1 MLKNFPIFDRLFLG
15 EKNSYNNESFI
26 NVRKTSCR
34 GSELLFWIK
43 RFGKIPHL
51 RGFIS
56 LEKFF
61 RKKLKNFP
69 IFNRLFLGEKNSY
82 NNESFINVRK
92 TSCRGSELL
101 FWIKRFEKISHLRGF
116 ISLEKFFRKKLKNF
130 PIFNRLFLGEKNS
143 YNNESF
149 INVRKTS
156 CRGSELLFW
165 IKRFEKIS
173 HLRGFISLEKFFRKK
188 VEKFSNFW
196 SPISRWKKLYNN
208 EIVSNVHKTCC
219 PVG

>member
-1 MLKNFPIFDRLFLG
+1 MQLRFLRKILARKHGRNRTLKVVDLRGFISLEIFFRQKLKNFPIFDRMFLS

-34 GSELLFWIK
+34 GNELLFWIK

-61 RKKLKNFP
+61 RKKLNNFP
-69 IFNRLFLGEKNSY
+69 IFNRPFLGEKNSY
-82 NNESFINVRK
+82 NNQSFIRVRK

-116 ISLEKFFRKKLKNF
+116 ISLEIFFRKKLKNF
-130 PIFNRLFLGEKNS
+130 PIFDRLFLGE
-143 YNNESF
+143 
-149 INVRKTS
+149 
-156 CRGSELLFW
+156 
-165 IKRFEKIS
+165 
-173 HLRGFISLEKFFRKK
+173 
-188 VEKFSNFW
+188 
-196 SPISRWKKLYNN
+196 KKLYNN
-208 EIVSNVHKTCC
+208 EIVSDVHKTCC